1 MLAQRV
7 PKAYDGISAG
17 APAIYWSDVMLNRL
31 LPEHVMRMIK
41 EYPRWCELDAITASA
56 ISRCDGLDGVVD
68 GIIASVDECKK
79 LFNSFDL
86 VNTTIAYDDTANNIT
101 QAAAEVAKAAWEGI
115 ISLTR
120 ENLVRTIRNF
130 PYNNHLPSSPVYI

>member
-41 EYPRWCELDAITASA
+41 EYLRWCELDAITASA

-68 GIIASVDECKK
+68 GIIAIVDECKK
-79 LFNSFDL
+79 LFNPFDL
-86 VNTTIAYDDTANNIT
+86 VSTTIAYDDTANNIT
-101 QAAAEVAKAAWEGI
+101 QAAAEVAKAAWEDM